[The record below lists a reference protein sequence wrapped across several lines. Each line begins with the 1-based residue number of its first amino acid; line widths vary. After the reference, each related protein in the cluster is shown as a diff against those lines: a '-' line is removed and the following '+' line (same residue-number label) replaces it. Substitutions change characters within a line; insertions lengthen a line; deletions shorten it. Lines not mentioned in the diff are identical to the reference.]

1 MNFYVKKAPRYTFF
15 CINVK
20 LLECMTEKQRIKYDL
35 FCIKYL
41 EHKNG
46 AKAVVEAGYS
56 PKSAKVAAARLLSI
70 PYIIE
75 KINSEKQKIIEKA
88 RYNLEDIQKKREE
101 IAFHD
106 ITDIYNDDWADLK
119 KPNQLKPSTISSI
132 SSVSLTPNQFG
143 NSVTIK
149 TANRLEA
156 LRDLERMYTG
166 ANEKQDNVIKIE
178 INNHGANLEEGDL

>member
-1 MNFYVKKAPRYTFF
+1 
-15 CINVK
+15 
-20 LLECMTEKQRIKYDL
+20 MTEKQKLKYDL

-56 PKSAKVAAARLLSI
+56 HKSAKAAAARLLAI
-70 PYIIE
+70 PYIAE
-75 KINSEKQKIIEKA
+75 KIKSEREEIIKKA
-88 RYNLEDIQKKREE
+88 RYNLEDVQRKREE

-106 ITDIYNDDWADLK
+106 ITDIYNNDWGDLK
-119 KPNQLKPSTISSI
+119 KPNELKPSTISSI
-132 SSVSLTPNQFG
+132 TSVSLTPNQFG
-143 NSVTIK
+143 NSITIK

-166 ANEKQDNVIKIE
+166 DNEKQDNVIKIE
-178 INNHGANLEEGDL
+178 INNHGTDLEEGEL